1 MKTEMKPNSMKKGL
15 ELPSELLEKTTLK
28 DAKRITVYGNE
39 CGVVMM
45 NEAMTAMQIIRTVDM
60 LNTVTLGLIR
70 TVDMLNTV
78 TLGLIMRLE
87 NAARLHEE
95 RCRKI
100 AVPEELLDLA
110 GIPRK
115 APLHICAEEGEIY
128 ITVADEDDDD
138 PVDALPSF
146 LRDLLDDCELDF
158 GALRC
163 LLESEELIHE

>member
-15 ELPSELLEKTTLK
+15 ELPPELLEKTTLK

-60 LNTVTLGLIR
+60 LNTVTLGLI
-70 TVDMLNTV
+70 
-78 TLGLIMRLE
+78 MRLE

-115 APLHICAEEGEIY
+115 SPLRICADEGEIY
-128 ITVADEDDDD
+128 ITVADEEDDD

-146 LRDLLDDCELDF
+146 LRDLLDDRELDF

>member
-15 ELPSELLEKTTLK
+15 ELPPELLEKTTLK

-45 NEAMTAMQIIRTVDM
+45 NEAMTAMQIIRA
-60 LNTVTLGLIR
+60 
-70 TVDMLNTV
+70 VDMLNTV

-115 APLHICAEEGEIY
+115 APLRICAEEGEIY

-146 LRDLLDDCELDF
+146 LRDLLDDRELDF

>member
-1 MKTEMKPNSMKKGL
+1 MKTEMKPNSMKTGL

-60 LNTVTLGLIR
+60 LNTVTLGLI
-70 TVDMLNTV
+70 
-78 TLGLIMRLE
+78 MRLE
-87 NAARLHEE
+87 NAAKLHED

-115 APLHICAEEGEIY
+115 TPLRICADEGEIY
-128 ITVADEDDDD
+128 ITVADEEDDD

>member
-15 ELPSELLEKTTLK
+15 ELPPELLEKTTLK

-60 LNTVTLGLIR
+60 LNTVTLGLI
-70 TVDMLNTV
+70 
-78 TLGLIMRLE
+78 MRLE

-115 APLHICAEEGEIY
+115 APLRICADEGEIY
-128 ITVADEDDDD
+128 ITVADEEDDD

>member
-15 ELPSELLEKTTLK
+15 ELPPELLEKTTLK

-60 LNTVTLGLIR
+60 LNTVTLGLI
-70 TVDMLNTV
+70 
-78 TLGLIMRLE
+78 MRLE

-110 GIPRK
+110 GILRK
-115 APLHICAEEGEIY
+115 APLRICAEEGEIL

-146 LRDLLDDCELDF
+146 LRDLLEDCELDF

>member
-15 ELPSELLEKTTLK
+15 ELPPELLEKTTLK

-39 CGVVMM
+39 CSVVMM
-45 NEAMTAMQIIRTVDM
+45 NEAMTAMQI
-60 LNTVTLGLIR
+60 IR

-115 APLHICAEEGEIY
+115 APLRICADEGEIY
-128 ITVADEDDDD
+128 ITVADEEDDD

-146 LRDLLDDCELDF
+146 LRDLLDDRDLDF

-163 LLESEELIHE
+163 LLESEEPIHE

>member
-15 ELPSELLEKTTLK
+15 ELPPELLEKTTLK

-60 LNTVTLGLIR
+60 LNTVTLGLI
-70 TVDMLNTV
+70 
-78 TLGLIMRLE
+78 MRLE

-115 APLHICAEEGEIY
+115 APLRICAEEGEIY
-128 ITVADEDDDD
+128 ITVADEDDD

>member
-15 ELPSELLEKTTLK
+15 ELPPELLEKTTLQ

-39 CGVVMM
+39 CSVVMM
-45 NEAMTAMQIIRTVDM
+45 NEAMTAMQI
-60 LNTVTLGLIR
+60 IR

-115 APLHICAEEGEIY
+115 APLRICADEGEIY
-128 ITVADEDDDD
+128 ITVADEEDDD

-146 LRDLLDDCELDF
+146 LRDLLDDRELDF

>member
-15 ELPSELLEKTTLK
+15 ELPPELLEKTTLK

-45 NEAMTAMQIIRTVDM
+45 NEAMTAMQIIRA
-60 LNTVTLGLIR
+60 
-70 TVDMLNTV
+70 VDMLNTV

-115 APLHICAEEGEIY
+115 APLRICAEEGEIY

>member
-15 ELPSELLEKTTLK
+15 ELPPELLEKTTLK

-45 NEAMTAMQIIRTVDM
+45 NEAMTAMQIIRA
-60 LNTVTLGLIR
+60 
-70 TVDMLNTV
+70 VDMLNTV

-115 APLHICAEEGEIY
+115 APLRICADEGEIY

-146 LRDLLDDCELDF
+146 LRDLLDDRELDF

>member
-28 DAKRITVYGNE
+28 DAERITVYGNE

-45 NEAMTAMQIIRTVDM
+45 NEAMTAMQI
-60 LNTVTLGLIR
+60 IR

-115 APLHICAEEGEIY
+115 APLRICAEEGEIY

-138 PVDALPSF
+138 PVDTLPSF